1 MNATVA
7 RIVEILFQDTV
18 MSEEVVAFKD
28 EVMNNCQERYDDLR
42 SCGMGEDE
50 AIDAVV
56 DSLKGMEKVI
66 AQYPQKEIEKSE
78 DDEEGDDEDNTDLV
92 FDPDV
97 IRQVKTLTTSEN
109 INYEYST
116 DGMLHVYYSK
126 KQMPYLVVEADG
138 DTLQIRRDN
147 DLAGQFEKAFKNDH
161 GSVEI
166 NSFAEFMQ
174 GMRKVLNR
182 MQGNFSFQSR
192 NVTISLPQSHVM
204 ELGSVSTSGDISIDG
219 VNANHLTL
227 TTTSGNV
234 EISLED
240 DVQAERI
247 QVNTTSGDMTIHAH
261 ARAAELRAVSGDVEY
276 EGDCPE
282 LLVSTVSGDSTISA
296 TMTHVKMT
304 SVSGDMELDVQDTS
318 LRLVEANTTSGDLS
332 IHLPH
337 ELRGRVDVKMKSV
350 SGDCHN
356 CYGSCDDAPL
366 ATVHM
371 KSVSGDLSLD

>member
-42 SCGMGEDE
+42 SCGMSEDE

-66 AQYPQKEIEKSE
+66 AQYPRKEIEKTSE
-78 DDEEGDDEDNTDLV
+78 DDEDSSEDDTDLV

-109 INYEYST
+109 VSYEYST
-116 DGMLHVYYSK
+116 DGMIHVYYSK
-126 KQMPYLVVEADG
+126 AQMPYLVVEANG

-147 DLAGQFEKAFKNDH
+147 DLAGQFEKAFKNEH

-166 NSFAEFMQ
+166 NSFSEFMQ
-174 GMRKVLNR
+174 GMKKILNR

-192 NVTISLPQSHVM
+192 NVTISLPQERVM

-219 VNANHLTL
+219 VNVNRLTL

-240 DVQAERI
+240 EVQAERI

-261 ARAAELRAVSGDVEY
+261 AKATELRAVSGDVEF

-296 TMTHVKMT
+296 SMTNVKMT
-304 SVSGDMELDVQDTS
+304 SVSGDMELNVQDAR

-332 IHLPH
+332 INLPH

-356 CYGSCDDAPL
+356 CYGSCDGAPL
-366 ATVHM
+366 TTVHM
-371 KSVSGDLSLD
+371 KSVSGDLSLE